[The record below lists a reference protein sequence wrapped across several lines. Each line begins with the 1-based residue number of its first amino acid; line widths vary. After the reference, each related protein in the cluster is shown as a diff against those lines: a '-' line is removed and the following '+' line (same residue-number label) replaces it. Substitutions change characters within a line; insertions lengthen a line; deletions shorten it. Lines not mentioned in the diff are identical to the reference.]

1 MGRGT
6 ICPLHFIDVI
16 SGFQHVSKF
25 QDVQGSYGRCLRRKG
40 FISRFYEFAAGA
52 RPANKHE
59 CSPRPTGPSKNKA
72 LRRGISIALTFAD
85 GSKIVDG
92 SMKEMGHVHSRK
104 GRAPVDPVLY
114 RHWRESLVE
123 AVREFDPRFNPELEQ
138 QWSEALR
145 ITTDSFTEQ
154 Y

>member
-40 FISRFYEFAAGA
+40 FISRFYELLLARDQRISTMFAQT
-52 RPANKHE
+52 NW
-59 CSPRPTGPSKNKA
+59 TQQNKA